1 MEFQDSK
8 IFVVFNWSLQIKG
21 YFFKNNLIYIL
32 KIEY

>member
-21 YFFKNNLIYIL
+21 YFLNNLIYIL